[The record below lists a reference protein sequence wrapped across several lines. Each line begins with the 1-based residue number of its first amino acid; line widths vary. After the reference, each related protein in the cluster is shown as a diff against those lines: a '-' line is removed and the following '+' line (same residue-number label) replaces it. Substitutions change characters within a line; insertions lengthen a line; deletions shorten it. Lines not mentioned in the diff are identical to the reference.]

1 MAMGYPVQPRRG
13 FAGSASGSVR
23 SAKAANP
30 RRLAGPHRR
39 EKLAEGDG
47 QKIEAQLLDK
57 QALPAY
63 GARAQALAQASNPAH
78 AAKPGAPPALLLA
91 LGLWAATTAAP
102 AAAQLRPH
110 ENSPSPPWEG
120 GMSPQLKDLLL
131 PQFVQDRKSSAME
144 EGGAGLEACDLA
156 YVYYTTNSSSS
167 DVASPLTP
175 TFSNRGVPLR
185 YSSSTSSLELPQQL
199 SPLQQDGPTSPIAQ
213 HAAAS
218 KSSIRQLPD
227 VQEEP
232 LEREEEEDMEEEDDD
247 DDDLSDNFGMY
258 CLCDQ
263 ACEHH
268 NASQELLSTEM
279 TGEFDIDYDLG
290 FLSDSDFSG
299 DAQYPKKK
307 RIMSGES
314 TFGALTSR
322 IGSRFPSIARW
333 KSQRKANSI
342 TGLMT
347 SPTTERSLENVLSGA
362 ASSRSSSMSSP
373 TRQFPVLL
381 DDSPM
386 PPPAMPFYEST
397 DSLDMHAGDLSR
409 EERSGIERDR
419 ALATT
424 PLLPP
429 LMTDP
434 LGKPPL
440 PSPLGSP
447 SIAPSSAV
455 TEVHSPRVV
464 PTPRHSMSS
473 KPSIS
478 SLRQVS
484 IMTELPLPL
493 PPSILQD
500 QDEWSDRL
508 GHANFTITPMPYE
521 VLDITAE
528 SVTKFCDDWDAARV
542 AYTKHLVRTG
552 EHYGQT
558 SKTYGMTEAKWAEI
572 ERRWKGYYG
581 DIVRQTQP
589 VAPAMIISRSRSR
602 GRGRGRSESA
612 NPAGKSKSRQHDDIY
627 AAMQW
632 RGRRGCLPSA
642 VPQMLEALD
651 AEGKFPGRGDED
663 IVGPMQRDAY
673 MVRARS
679 EEKTPRFWKN
689 LAEKLRL

>member
-1 MAMGYPVQPRRG
+1 
-13 FAGSASGSVR
+13 
-23 SAKAANP
+23 
-30 RRLAGPHRR
+30 
-39 EKLAEGDG
+39 
-47 QKIEAQLLDK
+47 
-57 QALPAY
+57 
-63 GARAQALAQASNPAH
+63 
-78 AAKPGAPPALLLA
+78 
-91 LGLWAATTAAP
+91 
-102 AAAQLRPH
+102 
-110 ENSPSPPWEG
+110 
-120 GMSPQLKDLLL
+120 MSPQLRDLLL
-131 PQFVQDRKSSAME
+131 PQLVQDRKSSAMDE
-144 EGGAGLEACDLA
+144 SVLGLDASDLA

-175 TFSNRGVPLR
+175 TFSSRGVPLR
-185 YSSSTSSLELPQQL
+185 YSSSTSSLELPPQLL
-199 SPLQQDGPTSPIAQ
+199 SPLQQDGPASPVSQ
-213 HAAAS
+213 LAAAS

-232 LEREEEEDMEEEDDD
+232 LEREEEQKRGGEGQGEGEGADEEGGEEEEEDEDDYD
-247 DDDLSDNFGMY
+247 DDDLSDNFSMY

-268 NASQELLSTEM
+268 DASQELLPAGM
-279 TGEFDIDYDLG
+279 AGEFDIDYDLG

-307 RIMSGES
+307 RVASAES
-314 TFGALTSR
+314 TFTALTSR
-322 IGSRFPSIARW
+322 IGNRFPSIARW

-342 TGLMT
+342 TGLMA
-347 SPTTERSLENVLSGA
+347 SPVTERSLENVLSGA

-373 TRQFPVLL
+373 ARQFPVLL

-386 PPPAMPFYEST
+386 PPPAMPLYEST
-397 DSLDMHAGDLSR
+397 DSLDARAGELSR

-419 ALATT
+419 AMATT

-434 LGKPPL
+434 LGRPPQ

-447 SIAPSSAV
+447 SIAPSSSAA
-455 TEVHSPRVV
+455 TEVHSPRVA
-464 PTPRHSMSS
+464 PAPRPSIGS

-508 GHANFTITPMPYE
+508 GHANFSITPAPYPVPE
-521 VLDITAE
+521 ISAE
-528 SVTKFCDDWDAARV
+528 TVTKFCDDWDAARV

-572 ERRWKGYYG
+572 ERRWKGHYA
-581 DIVRQTQP
+581 DIVRQAQP
-589 VAPAMIISRSRSR
+589 VSPAMMVSRSRSR
-602 GRGRGRSESA
+602 GRGRGRGGRGRSESA
-612 NPAGKSKSRQHDDIY
+612 HPAGKSKSKSNSRQQDDDIL
-627 AAMQW
+627 AAVQW

>member
-1 MAMGYPVQPRRG
+1 
-13 FAGSASGSVR
+13 
-23 SAKAANP
+23 
-30 RRLAGPHRR
+30 
-39 EKLAEGDG
+39 
-47 QKIEAQLLDK
+47 
-57 QALPAY
+57 
-63 GARAQALAQASNPAH
+63 
-78 AAKPGAPPALLLA
+78 
-91 LGLWAATTAAP
+91 
-102 AAAQLRPH
+102 
-110 ENSPSPPWEG
+110 
-120 GMSPQLKDLLL
+120 MSPQLKELLL
-131 PQFVQDRKSSAME
+131 PQFVQDRKSAMDE
-144 EGGAGLEACDLA
+144 TVAGLEACDLS

-185 YSSSTSSLELPQQL
+185 YSSSTSSLELPPVQQE
-199 SPLQQDGPTSPIAQ
+199 GPTSPVAQ

-232 LEREEEEDMEEEDDD
+232 LEREEEEEEEDYDD
-247 DDDLSDNFGMY
+247 DDMSDNFGMY
-258 CLCDQ
+258 CLCKFGASIIARRGAGGDGDQ
-263 ACEHH
+263 ACEHDTT
-268 NASQELLSTEM
+268 QELLQNDMS
-279 TGEFDIDYDLG
+279 GEFDIDYDLG

-299 DAQYPKKK
+299 DPQYAKKK
-307 RIMSGES
+307 AGES
-314 TFGALTSR
+314 TFTALTSR
-322 IGSRFPSIARW
+322 IGNRFPSIARW

-381 DDSPM
+381 DDSSPM

-397 DSLDMHAGDLSR
+397 DSLDMHAGDFSR

-419 ALATT
+419 AMATT

-440 PSPLGSP
+440 PLSPLESP

-464 PTPRHSMSS
+464 PTPRQSISS
-473 KPSIS
+473 KPSMS

-484 IMTELPLPL
+484 ILTELPLPL
-493 PPSILQD
+493 PPSILLD

-508 GHANFTITPMPYE
+508 GHANFTITPTPYGIN
-521 VLDITAE
+521 DISAAT
-528 SVTKFCDDWDAARV
+528 VNKFCDDWDAARV

-558 SKTYGMTEAKWAEI
+558 SKIYGLTEAKWAEI
-572 ERRWKGYYG
+572 ERKWKGYYA
-581 DIVRQTQP
+581 DIVREMRPPGLYTSS
-589 VAPAMIISRSRSR
+589 VMSRSRSR

-612 NPAGKSKSRQHDDIY
+612 NPGGKSKAHQDDDLF

>member
-1 MAMGYPVQPRRG
+1 
-13 FAGSASGSVR
+13 
-23 SAKAANP
+23 
-30 RRLAGPHRR
+30 
-39 EKLAEGDG
+39 
-47 QKIEAQLLDK
+47 
-57 QALPAY
+57 
-63 GARAQALAQASNPAH
+63 
-78 AAKPGAPPALLLA
+78 
-91 LGLWAATTAAP
+91 
-102 AAAQLRPH
+102 
-110 ENSPSPPWEG
+110 
-120 GMSPQLKDLLL
+120 MSPQIRDLLL
-131 PQFVQDRKSSAME
+131 PQLVQDRKSTTMD
-144 EGGAGLEACDLA
+144 EGVSLEACDLS

-185 YSSSTSSLELPQQL
+185 YSSSTSSLELPQVPPQEGPA
-199 SPLQQDGPTSPIAQ
+199 SPVAQ

-232 LEREEEEDMEEEDDD
+232 LEREEEMEEEEESDD
-247 DDDLSDNFGMY
+247 DDDLSDNLGMY

-268 NASQELLSTEM
+268 NTSQELLHGEM
-279 TGEFDIDYDLG
+279 AGELDIDYDLG

-299 DAQYPKKK
+299 DSQYPKKK
-307 RIMSGES
+307 GIMSGES
-314 TFGALTSR
+314 TFTAITSR
-322 IGSRFPSIARW
+322 LGSRFPSIARW

-386 PPPAMPFYEST
+386 PPPAMPYYETYEST
-397 DSLDMHAGDLSR
+397 DSLDMHSGEFSR

-419 ALATT
+419 AMATT

-434 LGKPPL
+434 LGKPPQ
-440 PSPLGSP
+440 PSPLQSP
-447 SIAPSSAV
+447 SIAPSPAV

-464 PTPRHSMSS
+464 PTPRQSVGSKPSMSS
-473 KPSIS
+473 
-478 SLRQVS
+478 LRHVS
-484 IMTELPLPL
+484 VMTELPLPL

-508 GHANFTITPMPYE
+508 GHANFTISPMPYGVDE
-521 VLDITAE
+521 LTAE

-572 ERRWKGYYG
+572 ERKWKGHYT
-581 DIVRQTQP
+581 DIVRRTQP
-589 VAPAMIISRSRSR
+589 MTTASVMSRSRSR

-612 NPAGKSKSRQHDDIY
+612 YPSRKSQSQSHHDDIY

>member
-1 MAMGYPVQPRRG
+1 
-13 FAGSASGSVR
+13 
-23 SAKAANP
+23 
-30 RRLAGPHRR
+30 
-39 EKLAEGDG
+39 
-47 QKIEAQLLDK
+47 
-57 QALPAY
+57 
-63 GARAQALAQASNPAH
+63 
-78 AAKPGAPPALLLA
+78 
-91 LGLWAATTAAP
+91 
-102 AAAQLRPH
+102 
-110 ENSPSPPWEG
+110 
-120 GMSPQLKDLLL
+120 MSPQIRDLLL
-131 PQFVQDRKSSAME
+131 PQLAQDRKSGAMD
-144 EGGAGLEACDLA
+144 EGVSLEACDLS

-185 YSSSTSSLELPQQL
+185 YSSSTSSLELPQITPQEGPA
-199 SPLQQDGPTSPIAQ
+199 SPVAQ
-213 HAAAS
+213 HATAS

-232 LEREEEEDMEEEDDD
+232 LEREEELEEEEDS
-247 DDDLSDNFGMY
+247 DDDLSDNLGMY

-263 ACEHH
+263 ACEHT
-268 NASQELLSTEM
+268 NTSQELLHGEM
-279 TGEFDIDYDLG
+279 AGELDIDYDLG

-299 DAQYPKKK
+299 DSQYPKKK

-314 TFGALTSR
+314 TFTAMASR
-322 IGSRFPSIARW
+322 LGNRFPSIARW

-347 SPTTERSLENVLSGA
+347 SPTTERSMENVLSGA

-386 PPPAMPFYEST
+386 PPPAMPFYETYEST
-397 DSLDMHAGDLSR
+397 DSLDMHSGEFSR

-419 ALATT
+419 AMATT

-434 LGKPPL
+434 LGKPPQ
-440 PSPLGSP
+440 PSPLQSP
-447 SIAPSSAV
+447 SIAPSSAA

-464 PTPRHSMSS
+464 PTPRQSLGSKPSMSS
-473 KPSIS
+473 
-478 SLRQVS
+478 LRHVS
-484 IMTELPLPL
+484 VMTELPLPL

-508 GHANFTITPMPYE
+508 GHANFTITPMPYGVDE
-521 VLDITAE
+521 LTAE

-572 ERRWKGYYG
+572 ERKWKGFYT
-581 DIVRQTQP
+581 DIVRRTQP
-589 VAPAMIISRSRSR
+589 MTTASVMSRSRSR

-612 NPAGKSKSRQHDDIY
+612 NPSSKAQSQNRHDDIY

>member
-1 MAMGYPVQPRRG
+1 
-13 FAGSASGSVR
+13 
-23 SAKAANP
+23 
-30 RRLAGPHRR
+30 
-39 EKLAEGDG
+39 
-47 QKIEAQLLDK
+47 
-57 QALPAY
+57 
-63 GARAQALAQASNPAH
+63 
-78 AAKPGAPPALLLA
+78 
-91 LGLWAATTAAP
+91 
-102 AAAQLRPH
+102 
-110 ENSPSPPWEG
+110 
-120 GMSPQLKDLLL
+120 MSPQLRDLLL
-131 PQFVQDRKSSAME
+131 PQLVQDRKSGTPMD
-144 EGGAGLEACDLA
+144 EGVSLEPCDLS

-185 YSSSTSSLELPQQL
+185 YSSSTSSLELPVQE
-199 SPLQQDGPTSPIAQ
+199 GPASPIAQ
-213 HAAAS
+213 LAAAS

-227 VQEEP
+227 VVEEEP
-232 LEREEEEDMEEEDDD
+232 QEREEEHEQEGEEEEEEEEEDDD
-247 DDDLSDNFGMY
+247 YDDDLSDNLGMY
-258 CLCDQ
+258 CLCDH
-263 ACEHH
+263 ACEHL
-268 NASQELLSTEM
+268 NNSQELLQGDT

-299 DAQYPKKK
+299 DAQSSKKK
-307 RIMSGES
+307 RLIGGES

-322 IGSRFPSIARW
+322 IGHRFPSIARW

-373 TRQFPVLL
+373 TRQ
-381 DDSPM
+381 
-386 PPPAMPFYEST
+386 
-397 DSLDMHAGDLSR
+397 
-409 EERSGIERDR
+409 
-419 ALATT
+419 
-424 PLLPP
+424 
-429 LMTDP
+429 
-434 LGKPPL
+434 
-440 PSPLGSP
+440 SP

-455 TEVHSPRVV
+455 TEVHSPRPAV
-464 PTPRHSMSS
+464 PTPRQSLAS
-473 KPSIS
+473 KPSVS
-478 SLRQVS
+478 SLRHVS
-484 IMTELPLPL
+484 VLAELPLPL

-508 GHANFTITPMPYE
+508 GHANFTITPMPYAVE
-521 VLDITAE
+521 EITAE

-558 SKTYGMTEAKWAEI
+558 SKTYGLTEAKWAEI
-572 ERRWKGYYG
+572 ERKWKFHYT
-581 DIVRQTQP
+581 DIVRRTQP
-589 VAPAMIISRSRSR
+589 MISGSANSRSRSR

-612 NPAGKSKSRQHDDIY
+612 HPAGQGSRQSQNDDIY

-632 RGRRGCLPSA
+632 RGRRGCRPSA

-679 EEKTPRFWKN
+679 EEKTPRFWRN

>member
-1 MAMGYPVQPRRG
+1 
-13 FAGSASGSVR
+13 
-23 SAKAANP
+23 
-30 RRLAGPHRR
+30 
-39 EKLAEGDG
+39 
-47 QKIEAQLLDK
+47 
-57 QALPAY
+57 
-63 GARAQALAQASNPAH
+63 
-78 AAKPGAPPALLLA
+78 
-91 LGLWAATTAAP
+91 
-102 AAAQLRPH
+102 
-110 ENSPSPPWEG
+110 
-120 GMSPQLKDLLL
+120 MSPQLRELLL
-131 PQFVQDRKSSAME
+131 PQVVQDRKSGTPMD
-144 EGGAGLEACDLA
+144 EGVSLEPCDLS

-185 YSSSTSSLELPQQL
+185 YSSSTSSLELPPQE
-199 SPLQQDGPTSPIAQ
+199 GPASPIAQ
-213 HAAAS
+213 LAAAS

-232 LEREEEEDMEEEDDD
+232 QEREDERQQEGEYEDEDEELEEDEEDY
-247 DDDLSDNFGMY
+247 DDDLSDNLGMY

-263 ACEHH
+263 ACEHL
-268 NASQELLSTEM
+268 NTSQELLHGDT

-299 DAQYPKKK
+299 DAQSSKKK
-307 RIMSGES
+307 RLMGGES

-322 IGSRFPSIARW
+322 IGHRFPSIARW

-381 DDSPM
+381 DDAPPM
-386 PPPAMPFYEST
+386 PPPAMPLYDGYAST
-397 DSLDMHAGDLSR
+397 DSLDMHAGELSR

-419 ALATT
+419 AMATT

-429 LMTDP
+429 LLTDP
-434 LGKPPL
+434 LGKPPQ
-440 PSPLGSP
+440 PSQPSSPLQSP

-455 TEVHSPRVV
+455 TELHSPRPAV
-464 PTPRHSMSS
+464 PTPRQSLAS
-473 KPSIS
+473 KPSVS
-478 SLRQVS
+478 SLRHVS
-484 IMTELPLPL
+484 ALAELPLPL

-508 GHANFTITPMPYE
+508 GHANFTITPMPYAVDE
-521 VLDITAE
+521 ITAE

-558 SKTYGMTEAKWAEI
+558 SKTYGLTEAKWAEI
-572 ERRWKGYYG
+572 ERKWKLHYT
-581 DIVRQTQP
+581 DIVRRTQP
-589 VAPAMIISRSRSR
+589 LISGSANSRSRSR
-602 GRGRGRSESA
+602 GRGRGRSSSA
-612 NPAGKSKSRQHDDIY
+612 HPAGQGQSQSQSQSQSHNGHDDIY

-632 RGRRGCLPSA
+632 RGRRGCRPSA

-679 EEKTPRFWKN
+679 EEKTPRFWRN

>member
-1 MAMGYPVQPRRG
+1 MADKYIFNV
-13 FAGSASGSVR
+13 AG
-23 SAKAANP
+23 
-30 RRLAGPHRR
+30 
-39 EKLAEGDG
+39 
-47 QKIEAQLLDK
+47 
-57 QALPAY
+57 
-63 GARAQALAQASNPAH
+63 
-78 AAKPGAPPALLLA
+78 
-91 LGLWAATTAAP
+91 
-102 AAAQLRPH
+102 
-110 ENSPSPPWEG
+110 
-120 GMSPQLKDLLL
+120 
-131 PQFVQDRKSSAME
+131 
-144 EGGAGLEACDLA
+144 
-156 YVYYTTNSSSS
+156 
-167 DVASPLTP
+167 
-175 TFSNRGVPLR
+175 
-185 YSSSTSSLELPQQL
+185 
-199 SPLQQDGPTSPIAQ
+199 
-213 HAAAS
+213 
-218 KSSIRQLPD
+218 
-227 VQEEP
+227 
-232 LEREEEEDMEEEDDD
+232 
-247 DDDLSDNFGMY
+247 
-258 CLCDQ
+258 DQ

-268 NASQELLSTEM
+268 DASQELLRNDMS
-279 TGEFDIDYDLG
+279 GEFDIDYDLG

-299 DAQYPKKK
+299 DPQYSK
-307 RIMSGES
+307 RKRLIGGES
-314 TFGALTSR
+314 TFTALTSR
-322 IGSRFPSIARW
+322 IGNRFPSIARW
-333 KSQRKANSI
+333 QSQRKANSI
-342 TGLMT
+342 TGLMA

-381 DDSPM
+381 DDSSPM

-397 DSLDMHAGDLSR
+397 DSLDMHAGEFSR

-419 ALATT
+419 AMATT

-440 PSPLGSP
+440 HLSP

-455 TEVHSPRVV
+455 TEVHLPRVV
-464 PTPRHSMSS
+464 PTPRQSISS

-484 IMTELPLPL
+484 ILTELPLPL
-493 PPSILQD
+493 PPSILLD

-508 GHANFTITPMPYE
+508 GHANFTITPMPYGIRE
-521 VLDITAE
+521 ITAV
-528 SVTKFCDDWDAARV
+528 SVGKFCDDWDAARV

-558 SKTYGMTEAKWAEI
+558 SKIYGMTEAKWAEI
-572 ERRWKGYYG
+572 ERKWKGYYAE
-581 DIVRQTQP
+581 IVREMR
-589 VAPAMIISRSRSR
+589 PAGLYTSSVMSRSRSR

-612 NPAGKSKSRQHDDIY
+612 NPASKSKGRLDDDIF

>member
-1 MAMGYPVQPRRG
+1 MAMG
-13 FAGSASGSVR
+13 ASGSVV
-23 SAKAANP
+23 
-30 RRLAGPHRR
+30 RR
-39 EKLAEGDG
+39 
-47 QKIEAQLLDK
+47 
-57 QALPAY
+57 
-63 GARAQALAQASNPAH
+63 
-78 AAKPGAPPALLLA
+78 PPV
-91 LGLWAATTAAP
+91 ATTTTTKTTTKTT
-102 AAAQLRPH
+102 
-110 ENSPSPPWEG
+110 PSPPWEG
-120 GMSPQLKDLLL
+120 GMSPQLRELLL
-131 PQFVQDRKSSAME
+131 PQLAQDRKSCSME
-144 EGGAGLEACDLA
+144 ESVVGLEACDLT

-185 YSSSTSSLELPQQL
+185 YSSSTSSLELPQPPPPPQE
-199 SPLQQDGPTSPIAQ
+199 GPASPISQ

-232 LEREEEEDMEEEDDD
+232 LEREDEDRGGDEDDYYD
-247 DDDLSDNFGMY
+247 DGDDLSDNFGMY

-268 NASQELLSTEM
+268 DASQELLQTEM

-299 DAQYPKKK
+299 DPQLPKK
-307 RIMSGES
+307 RSMVGSES
-314 TFGALTSR
+314 TFTALTSR

-333 KSQRKANSI
+333 KSQRKASSI

-347 SPTTERSLENVLSGA
+347 SPATERSLENVLSGA

-386 PPPAMPFYEST
+386 PPMPPPAMPFYEST
-397 DSLDMHAGDLSR
+397 DSLDMRAGELSR

-419 ALATT
+419 AMATT

-434 LGKPPL
+434 LGKPPQ
-440 PSPLGSP
+440 PSPLQSP

-464 PTPRHSMSS
+464 PTPRQSISS
-473 KPSIS
+473 KPSMS

-484 IMTELPLPL
+484 VMTELPLPL

-521 VLDITAE
+521 VLEITAE
-528 SVTKFCDDWDAARV
+528 TVTKFCDDWDAARV

-572 ERRWKGYYG
+572 ERKWKGYYG
-581 DIVRQTQP
+581 DLVRQTRP
-589 VAPAMIISRSRSR
+589 LAPAMMISRSRSR

-612 NPAGKSKSRQHDDIY
+612 HPASKSKSRQDDIF